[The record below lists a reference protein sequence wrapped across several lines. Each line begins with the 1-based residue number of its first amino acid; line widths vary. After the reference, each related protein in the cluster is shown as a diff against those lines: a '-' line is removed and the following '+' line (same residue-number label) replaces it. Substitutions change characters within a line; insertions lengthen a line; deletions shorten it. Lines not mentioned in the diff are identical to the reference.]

1 MLPAPF
7 STVSLISWKWLGQ
20 QVESPDT
27 LLLFLK
33 TITNK
38 MQAPISS
45 WFLTSMRKSKNH
57 AVRNPIHFE
66 TVCKKEV
73 CGKDKVSF
81 EHSKRRSA
89 GGTDVIDIFNTKPAR
104 SKGLSAQSF
113 LNHQVWSP
121 PKGPLCKKFAFWI
134 TKVNFQLLIFGF
146 YCKLVSECALP
157 TDKANKKAAFSVTWM
172 KTLGNFQ
179 VGKASQEWLFIK
191 RFLVR
196 LQSESQVS
204 PEVVH
209 AIPA

>member
-1 MLPAPF
+1 MLPPPF

-45 WFLTSMRKSKNH
+45 WFLTSMRKSKNN

-104 SKGLSAQSF
+104 SKGLSAQSS

-121 PKGPLCKKFAFWI
+121 PKGPLQKICFLNHKSELSTADFWI
-134 TKVNFQLLIFGF
+134 LLQA
-146 YCKLVSECALP
+146 CKRVCL
-157 TDKANKKAAFSVTWM
+157 ANRQGEQESCLFCNLDENSRKFSS
-172 KTLGNFQ
+172 
-179 VGKASQEWLFIK
+179 GKGLSRVIVYQMF
-191 RFLVR
+191 
-196 LQSESQVS
+196 
-204 PEVVH
+204 PG
-209 AIPA
+209 